1 MRQTYLVTF
10 HPSGPY
16 FFGNDRIFR
25 FRGDPTAGRQGDGI
39 QTNPY
44 YIVGENLPLQST
56 VFGAMRYLMLPEK
69 GYDRVRQY
77 ADVIGPESYLPG
89 KEELQ
94 QFGIIRSISPIFLYR
109 ECDGECFIP
118 TPFDHAGGAVYHPF
132 SNYRAVNTPEGE
144 QYYTGEYHPKEYKSG
159 SWMSL
164 KDGSI
169 LTGLFSASVRIGINR
184 GIDKEGFFKRSYVRL
199 DERFSFAVLAE
210 LEKDIP
216 DGTRDLVMLG
226 QGKVPFT
233 VRFTQYDGERL
244 ETRAAS
250 LLWRMREAVCVQ
262 KDGAET
268 KLTGFK
274 TLEMRYNPGFPAGAY
289 PLTFTINGLY
299 RGIPFAVTQTRS
311 FRPLRT
317 QGSSLKKDPGC
328 RYLLLKAGSILIPG
342 EKYTEQKQT
351 IALMN
356 ASTIGMNRIVSETT
370 T

>member
-1 MRQTYLVTF
+1 MQQTYLVTF

-25 FRGDPTAGRQGDGI
+25 FRGEQAAAGREDGI

-69 GYDRVRQY
+69 GYDRAQQF

-89 KEELQ
+89 KEEIQ
-94 QFGIIRSISPIFLYR
+94 HFGIIRSISPIFLYR
-109 ECDGECFIP
+109 ECDGDWFIP

-132 SNYRAVNTPEGE
+132 SNYCAVKTPEGE
-144 QYYTGEYHPKEYKSG
+144 QYYTGDYHPKEYESG

-169 LTGLFSASVRIGINR
+169 MTGLFSASVRIGINR

-199 DERFSFAVLAE
+199 DEQFSFAVLAE

-216 DGTRDLVMLG
+216 NGKSDVVMLG

-233 VRFTQYDGERL
+233 VRFMRYDGERL
-244 ETRAAS
+244 ETSAAR
-250 LLWRMREAVCVQ
+250 LLRRMREAVCVQ

-268 KLTGFK
+268 KLTGF
-274 TLEMRYNPGFPAGAY
+274 RYCLSDAIVFDENTDA
-289 PLTFTINGLY
+289 LY
-299 RGIPFAVTQTRS
+299 RGIPFAVTQARS

-328 RYLLLKAGSILIPG
+328 RYLLLKAGSILISG
-342 EKYTEQKQT
+342 EKYTEQEQT
-351 IALMN
+351 IAQMN

>member
-25 FRGDPTAGRQGDGI
+25 FRGDHTAGRQGGDI

-44 YIVGENLPLQST
+44 YIVSENLPLQST

-69 GYDRVRQY
+69 GYDRIHQY

-109 ECDGECFIP
+109 ECDSEWFIP

-132 SNYRAVNTPEGE
+132 SNYRVVNTPEGE
-144 QYYTGEYHPKEYKSG
+144 QYYTGEYIPKEYKSG

-164 KDGSI
+164 KDGRI
-169 LTGLFSASVRIGINR
+169 LTGLFSASVRVGINR

-199 DERFSFAVLAE
+199 DKRFSFAVLAE

-250 LLWRMREAVCVQ
+250 LLRRMREAVCVQ

-268 KLTGFK
+268 KLTGF
-274 TLEMRYNPGFPAGAY
+274 RYCLSDAVVFDDS
-289 PLTFTINGLY
+289 TDGLY

-328 RYLLLKAGSILIPG
+328 RYLLLKAGSVLIPG
-342 EKYTEQKQT
+342 EKYTKQEQT